1 MTELSEENKKNTAA
15 GTKEAPKSLPAS
27 DMQVND
33 MTEQPAGS
41 PPIDEQEQQNLRLVS
56 EIQAKA
62 AAGQSAQAE
71 ETELFEHN
79 RGLVIHA
86 AQKYEKL
93 FNHTLGLDDLVNSGS
108 IGLMTAARSYDPAKG
123 AKFSTYATYWIR
135 DSILKE
141 IYNTGF
147 NIRVSNHQ
155 FERIMKVQAIKKRY
169 DLEHLEGDAMIDAIV
184 RDSGL
189 SREEVERCL
198 QLDQEVLRQTSLNTK
213 VGNDDGEATELG
225 DIAVSPDNVEDQ
237 VLDEQQIQELYDS
250 LDQLS
255 EDERST
261 LVLRYGLFNGKRHT
275 LREIAELYHVSPE
288 AIRQRE
294 QHAIK
299 TIRNAMN
306 STELCTYRRKHVGFV
321 FQFYNLMPGLSA
333 YENVEL
339 AAELSTD
346 PLDAKALIEKV
357 GLAERAAH
365 FPSEMS
371 GGQQQRVA
379 IARALAKNPDI
390 LLCDEPTGALDST
403 TGNEILRLLCDFNR
417 EYKKTVILI
426 THNRDIACI
435 ADRIFYFKDGSL
447 ERITVNADVDQTR
460 ERFF

>member
-1 MTELSEENKKNTAA
+1 MTELSEESKKNIEDDA
-15 GTKEAPKSLPAS
+15 
-27 DMQVND
+27 
-33 MTEQPAGS
+33 
-41 PPIDEQEQQNLRLVS
+41 QEQQNLRLVS
-56 EIQAKA
+56 AIQAKA
-62 AAGQSAQAE
+62 AAGQSAEAE
-71 ETELFEHN
+71 ETELFERN

-108 IGLMTAARSYDPAKG
+108 IGLMTAARSYDPTKG

-255 EDERST
+255 VEDRNT

-299 TIRNAMN
+299 TIRNAM
-306 STELCTYRRKHVGFV
+306 
-321 FQFYNLMPGLSA
+321 
-333 YENVEL
+333 
-339 AAELSTD
+339 
-346 PLDAKALIEKV
+346 
-357 GLAERAAH
+357 
-365 FPSEMS
+365 S
-371 GGQQQRVA
+371 G
-379 IARALAKNPDI
+379 
-390 LLCDEPTGALDST
+390 E
-403 TGNEILRLLCDFNR
+403 
-417 EYKKTVILI
+417 
-426 THNRDIACI
+426 
-435 ADRIFYFKDGSL
+435 
-447 ERITVNADVDQTR
+447 
-460 ERFF
+460 

>member
-1 MTELSEENKKNTAA
+1 MPTDDTQAETNASPTAERLEKSA
-15 GTKEAPKSLPAS
+15 ADEA
-27 DMQVND
+27 
-33 MTEQPAGS
+33 
-41 PPIDEQEQQNLRLVS
+41 QEQQNLRLVTA
-56 EIQAKA
+56 IQAKA
-62 AAGQSAQAE
+62 AAGQSAEAE
-71 ETELFEHN
+71 ETELFERN

-108 IGLMTAARSYDPAKG
+108 IGLMTAARSYDPTKG

-169 DLEHLEGDAMIDAIV
+169 DLEHLEGDAMIDAIM

-255 EDERST
+255 EEERNT

-299 TIRNAMN
+299 TIRNAM
-306 STELCTYRRKHVGFV
+306 
-321 FQFYNLMPGLSA
+321 
-333 YENVEL
+333 
-339 AAELSTD
+339 
-346 PLDAKALIEKV
+346 
-357 GLAERAAH
+357 
-365 FPSEMS
+365 S
-371 GGQQQRVA
+371 GEQ
-379 IARALAKNPDI
+379 
-390 LLCDEPTGALDST
+390 
-403 TGNEILRLLCDFNR
+403 
-417 EYKKTVILI
+417 
-426 THNRDIACI
+426 
-435 ADRIFYFKDGSL
+435 
-447 ERITVNADVDQTR
+447 
-460 ERFF
+460 

>member
-1 MTELSEENKKNTAA
+1 MTELSETKKNNTAIIA
-15 GTKEAPKSLPAS
+15 EKNMPA
-27 DMQVND
+27 DD
-33 MTEQPAGS
+33 A
-41 PPIDEQEQQNLRLVS
+41 QEQQNLRLVTA
-56 EIQAKA
+56 IQAKA
-62 AAGQSAQAE
+62 AAGQSAEAE
-71 ETELFEHN
+71 ETELFERN

-108 IGLMTAARSYDPAKG
+108 IGLMTAARSYDPTKG

-155 FERIMKVQAIKKRY
+155 FERIMKVQAIRKRY

-184 RDSGL
+184 RDSGF

-213 VGNDDGEATELG
+213 VGSEDGDATELG

-255 EDERST
+255 EEERNT

-299 TIRNAMN
+299 TIRNTMN
-306 STELCTYRRKHVGFV
+306 GE
-321 FQFYNLMPGLSA
+321 Q
-333 YENVEL
+333 
-339 AAELSTD
+339 
-346 PLDAKALIEKV
+346 
-357 GLAERAAH
+357 
-365 FPSEMS
+365 
-371 GGQQQRVA
+371 
-379 IARALAKNPDI
+379 
-390 LLCDEPTGALDST
+390 
-403 TGNEILRLLCDFNR
+403 
-417 EYKKTVILI
+417 
-426 THNRDIACI
+426 
-435 ADRIFYFKDGSL
+435 
-447 ERITVNADVDQTR
+447 
-460 ERFF
+460 

>member
-1 MTELSEENKKNTAA
+1 MTELSETKKNNTAIIA
-15 GTKEAPKSLPAS
+15 EKNMPA
-27 DMQVND
+27 DD
-33 MTEQPAGS
+33 A
-41 PPIDEQEQQNLRLVS
+41 QEQKNLRLVTA
-56 EIQAKA
+56 IQAKA
-62 AAGQSAQAE
+62 AAGQSAEAE
-71 ETELFEHN
+71 ETELFERN

-108 IGLMTAARSYDPAKG
+108 IGLMTAARSYDPTKG

-155 FERIMKVQAIKKRY
+155 FERIMKVQAIRKRY

-184 RDSGL
+184 RDSGF

-213 VGNDDGEATELG
+213 VGSEDGDATELG

-255 EDERST
+255 EDERNT

-299 TIRNAMN
+299 TIRNAM
-306 STELCTYRRKHVGFV
+306 
-321 FQFYNLMPGLSA
+321 
-333 YENVEL
+333 
-339 AAELSTD
+339 
-346 PLDAKALIEKV
+346 
-357 GLAERAAH
+357 
-365 FPSEMS
+365 S
-371 GGQQQRVA
+371 GEQ
-379 IARALAKNPDI
+379 
-390 LLCDEPTGALDST
+390 
-403 TGNEILRLLCDFNR
+403 
-417 EYKKTVILI
+417 
-426 THNRDIACI
+426 
-435 ADRIFYFKDGSL
+435 
-447 ERITVNADVDQTR
+447 
-460 ERFF
+460 

>member
-1 MTELSEENKKNTAA
+1 MPPKKRTSHRLIIEGNPLTELSEKNIETDA
-15 GTKEAPKSLPAS
+15 
-27 DMQVND
+27 
-33 MTEQPAGS
+33 
-41 PPIDEQEQQNLRLVS
+41 QEQQNLRLVTA
-56 EIQAKA
+56 IQAKA
-62 AAGQSAQAE
+62 AAGQSAEAE
-71 ETELFEHN
+71 ETELFERN

-108 IGLMTAARSYDPAKG
+108 IGLMTAARSYDPTKG

-169 DLEHLEGDAMIDAIV
+169 DLEHLEGDGMIDAIV

-255 EDERST
+255 EDERNT

-306 STELCTYRRKHVGFV
+306 GE
-321 FQFYNLMPGLSA
+321 Q
-333 YENVEL
+333 
-339 AAELSTD
+339 
-346 PLDAKALIEKV
+346 
-357 GLAERAAH
+357 
-365 FPSEMS
+365 
-371 GGQQQRVA
+371 
-379 IARALAKNPDI
+379 
-390 LLCDEPTGALDST
+390 
-403 TGNEILRLLCDFNR
+403 
-417 EYKKTVILI
+417 
-426 THNRDIACI
+426 
-435 ADRIFYFKDGSL
+435 
-447 ERITVNADVDQTR
+447 
-460 ERFF
+460 

>member
-1 MTELSEENKKNTAA
+1 M
-15 GTKEAPKSLPAS
+15 
-27 DMQVND
+27 
-33 MTEQPAGS
+33 
-41 PPIDEQEQQNLRLVS
+41 DEQEQQNLRLVS

-71 ETELFEHN
+71 ETELFERN

-155 FERIMKVQAIKKRY
+155 FERIMKVQAIRKRY

-184 RDSGL
+184 RDSGF

-213 VGNDDGEATELG
+213 VGSEDGDATELG

-255 EDERST
+255 EDERNT

-299 TIRNAMN
+299 AIRNTMN
-306 STELCTYRRKHVGFV
+306 GE
-321 FQFYNLMPGLSA
+321 Q
-333 YENVEL
+333 
-339 AAELSTD
+339 
-346 PLDAKALIEKV
+346 
-357 GLAERAAH
+357 
-365 FPSEMS
+365 
-371 GGQQQRVA
+371 
-379 IARALAKNPDI
+379 
-390 LLCDEPTGALDST
+390 
-403 TGNEILRLLCDFNR
+403 
-417 EYKKTVILI
+417 
-426 THNRDIACI
+426 
-435 ADRIFYFKDGSL
+435 
-447 ERITVNADVDQTR
+447 
-460 ERFF
+460 

>member
-1 MTELSEENKKNTAA
+1 MPTDDTQAETNASPTAERLEKSA
-15 GTKEAPKSLPAS
+15 ADEA
-27 DMQVND
+27 
-33 MTEQPAGS
+33 
-41 PPIDEQEQQNLRLVS
+41 QEQQNLRLVTA
-56 EIQAKA
+56 IQAKA
-62 AAGQSAQAE
+62 AAGQSAEAE
-71 ETELFEHN
+71 ETELFERN

-108 IGLMTAARSYDPAKG
+108 IGLMTAARSYDPTKG

-155 FERIMKVQAIKKRY
+155 FERIMKVQAIRKRY
-169 DLEHLEGDAMIDAIV
+169 DLEHLEGAAMIDAIV
-184 RDSGL
+184 RDSGF

-213 VGNDDGEATELG
+213 VGSEDGDATELG

-255 EDERST
+255 EDERNT

-299 TIRNAMN
+299 AIRNTMN
-306 STELCTYRRKHVGFV
+306 GE
-321 FQFYNLMPGLSA
+321 Q
-333 YENVEL
+333 
-339 AAELSTD
+339 
-346 PLDAKALIEKV
+346 
-357 GLAERAAH
+357 
-365 FPSEMS
+365 
-371 GGQQQRVA
+371 
-379 IARALAKNPDI
+379 
-390 LLCDEPTGALDST
+390 
-403 TGNEILRLLCDFNR
+403 
-417 EYKKTVILI
+417 
-426 THNRDIACI
+426 
-435 ADRIFYFKDGSL
+435 
-447 ERITVNADVDQTR
+447 
-460 ERFF
+460 

>member
-1 MTELSEENKKNTAA
+1 MTELSATKKKNTAIIEETTILA
-15 GTKEAPKSLPAS
+15 DDTQAETYTSPTVGHPEKSAA
-27 DMQVND
+27 DD
-33 MTEQPAGS
+33 A
-41 PPIDEQEQQNLRLVS
+41 QEQQNLRLVS
-56 EIQAKA
+56 AIQAKA
-62 AAGQSAQAE
+62 TAGQSAEAE
-71 ETELFEHN
+71 ETELFEQN

-108 IGLMTAARSYDPAKG
+108 IGLMTAARSYDPTKG

-155 FERIMKVQAIKKRY
+155 FERIMKVQAIRKRY

-184 RDSGL
+184 RDSGF

-213 VGNDDGEATELG
+213 VGSEDGDATELG

-255 EDERST
+255 EDERNT

-299 TIRNAMN
+299 TIRNAM
-306 STELCTYRRKHVGFV
+306 
-321 FQFYNLMPGLSA
+321 
-333 YENVEL
+333 
-339 AAELSTD
+339 
-346 PLDAKALIEKV
+346 
-357 GLAERAAH
+357 
-365 FPSEMS
+365 S
-371 GGQQQRVA
+371 G
-379 IARALAKNPDI
+379 
-390 LLCDEPTGALDST
+390 E
-403 TGNEILRLLCDFNR
+403 
-417 EYKKTVILI
+417 
-426 THNRDIACI
+426 
-435 ADRIFYFKDGSL
+435 
-447 ERITVNADVDQTR
+447 
-460 ERFF
+460 

>member
-1 MTELSEENKKNTAA
+1 MTELSEKNIETDA
-15 GTKEAPKSLPAS
+15 
-27 DMQVND
+27 
-33 MTEQPAGS
+33 
-41 PPIDEQEQQNLRLVS
+41 QEQQNLRLVTA
-56 EIQAKA
+56 IQAKA
-62 AAGQSAQAE
+62 AAGQSAEAE
-71 ETELFEHN
+71 ETELFERN

-108 IGLMTAARSYDPAKG
+108 IGLMTAARSYDPTKG

-155 FERIMKVQAIKKRY
+155 FERIMKVQAIRKRY

-255 EDERST
+255 EEERNT

-299 TIRNAMN
+299 TIRNAM
-306 STELCTYRRKHVGFV
+306 
-321 FQFYNLMPGLSA
+321 
-333 YENVEL
+333 
-339 AAELSTD
+339 
-346 PLDAKALIEKV
+346 
-357 GLAERAAH
+357 
-365 FPSEMS
+365 S
-371 GGQQQRVA
+371 GEQ
-379 IARALAKNPDI
+379 
-390 LLCDEPTGALDST
+390 
-403 TGNEILRLLCDFNR
+403 
-417 EYKKTVILI
+417 
-426 THNRDIACI
+426 
-435 ADRIFYFKDGSL
+435 
-447 ERITVNADVDQTR
+447 
-460 ERFF
+460 

>member
-1 MTELSEENKKNTAA
+1 
-15 GTKEAPKSLPAS
+15 
-27 DMQVND
+27 MQVND
-33 MTEQPAGS
+33 MTEQSAGS
-41 PPIDEQEQQNLRLVS
+41 LLMDEQEQQNLRLVS

-71 ETELFEHN
+71 ETELFERN

-108 IGLMTAARSYDPAKG
+108 IGLMTAARSYDPTKG

-255 EDERST
+255 VEDRNT

-299 TIRNAMN
+299 TIRNAM
-306 STELCTYRRKHVGFV
+306 
-321 FQFYNLMPGLSA
+321 
-333 YENVEL
+333 
-339 AAELSTD
+339 
-346 PLDAKALIEKV
+346 
-357 GLAERAAH
+357 
-365 FPSEMS
+365 S
-371 GGQQQRVA
+371 G
-379 IARALAKNPDI
+379 
-390 LLCDEPTGALDST
+390 E
-403 TGNEILRLLCDFNR
+403 
-417 EYKKTVILI
+417 
-426 THNRDIACI
+426 
-435 ADRIFYFKDGSL
+435 
-447 ERITVNADVDQTR
+447 
-460 ERFF
+460 

>member
-1 MTELSEENKKNTAA
+1 MPADDTQAETNASPTA
-15 GTKEAPKSLPAS
+15 ERPEKSAA
-27 DMQVND
+27 DD
-33 MTEQPAGS
+33 A
-41 PPIDEQEQQNLRLVS
+41 QEQQNLRLVS
-56 EIQAKA
+56 AIQAKT
-62 AAGQSAQAE
+62 AAGQSAEAE
-71 ETELFEHN
+71 ETELFERN

-108 IGLMTAARSYDPAKG
+108 IGLMTAARSYDPTKG

-169 DLEHLEGDAMIDAIV
+169 DLEHLEGDTMIDAIV
-184 RDSGL
+184 RDSGF

-213 VGNDDGEATELG
+213 VGSEDGDATELG

-255 EDERST
+255 EDERNT

-299 TIRNAMN
+299 AIRKTMN
-306 STELCTYRRKHVGFV
+306 GE
-321 FQFYNLMPGLSA
+321 Q
-333 YENVEL
+333 
-339 AAELSTD
+339 
-346 PLDAKALIEKV
+346 
-357 GLAERAAH
+357 
-365 FPSEMS
+365 
-371 GGQQQRVA
+371 
-379 IARALAKNPDI
+379 
-390 LLCDEPTGALDST
+390 
-403 TGNEILRLLCDFNR
+403 
-417 EYKKTVILI
+417 
-426 THNRDIACI
+426 
-435 ADRIFYFKDGSL
+435 
-447 ERITVNADVDQTR
+447 
-460 ERFF
+460 

>member
-1 MTELSEENKKNTAA
+1 MTELSATKKKNTAIIEETTIPA
-15 GTKEAPKSLPAS
+15 DDTQAETYTSPTVGHPEKSAA
-27 DMQVND
+27 DD
-33 MTEQPAGS
+33 A
-41 PPIDEQEQQNLRLVS
+41 QEQQNLRLVS
-56 EIQAKA
+56 AIQAKA
-62 AAGQSAQAE
+62 TAGQSAEVE
-71 ETELFEHN
+71 ETELFEQN

-108 IGLMTAARSYDPAKG
+108 IGLMTAARSYDPTKG

-184 RDSGL
+184 RDSGF

-213 VGNDDGEATELG
+213 VGSEDGDATELG

-255 EDERST
+255 EEERNT

-299 TIRNAMN
+299 TIRNTMN
-306 STELCTYRRKHVGFV
+306 GE
-321 FQFYNLMPGLSA
+321 Q
-333 YENVEL
+333 
-339 AAELSTD
+339 
-346 PLDAKALIEKV
+346 
-357 GLAERAAH
+357 
-365 FPSEMS
+365 
-371 GGQQQRVA
+371 
-379 IARALAKNPDI
+379 
-390 LLCDEPTGALDST
+390 
-403 TGNEILRLLCDFNR
+403 
-417 EYKKTVILI
+417 
-426 THNRDIACI
+426 
-435 ADRIFYFKDGSL
+435 
-447 ERITVNADVDQTR
+447 
-460 ERFF
+460 

>member
-1 MTELSEENKKNTAA
+1 MPADDTQAEMNASPTAERSEKSAA
-15 GTKEAPKSLPAS
+15 DEA
-27 DMQVND
+27 
-33 MTEQPAGS
+33 
-41 PPIDEQEQQNLRLVS
+41 QEQQNLRLVTA
-56 EIQAKA
+56 IQAKA
-62 AAGQSAQAE
+62 AAGQSAEAE
-71 ETELFEHN
+71 ETELFERN

-108 IGLMTAARSYDPAKG
+108 IGLMTAARSYDPTKG

-184 RDSGL
+184 RDSGF

-213 VGNDDGEATELG
+213 VGSEDGDATELG

-255 EDERST
+255 EDERNT

-275 LREIAELYHVSPE
+275 LREIAERYHVSPE

-299 TIRNAMN
+299 TIRNAM
-306 STELCTYRRKHVGFV
+306 
-321 FQFYNLMPGLSA
+321 
-333 YENVEL
+333 
-339 AAELSTD
+339 
-346 PLDAKALIEKV
+346 
-357 GLAERAAH
+357 
-365 FPSEMS
+365 S
-371 GGQQQRVA
+371 GEQ
-379 IARALAKNPDI
+379 
-390 LLCDEPTGALDST
+390 
-403 TGNEILRLLCDFNR
+403 
-417 EYKKTVILI
+417 
-426 THNRDIACI
+426 
-435 ADRIFYFKDGSL
+435 
-447 ERITVNADVDQTR
+447 
-460 ERFF
+460 

>member
-1 MTELSEENKKNTAA
+1 MTELSEKNIAA
-15 GTKEAPKSLPAS
+15 DT
-27 DMQVND
+27 
-33 MTEQPAGS
+33 
-41 PPIDEQEQQNLRLVS
+41 QEQQNLRLVS
-56 EIQAKA
+56 AIQAKA

-71 ETELFEHN
+71 ETELFERN

-108 IGLMTAARSYDPAKG
+108 IGLMTAARSYDPTKG

-155 FERIMKVQAIKKRY
+155 FERIMKVQAIRKRY

-184 RDSGL
+184 RDSGF

-213 VGNDDGEATELG
+213 VGSEDGDATELG

-255 EDERST
+255 EDERNT

-299 TIRNAMN
+299 TIRNAM
-306 STELCTYRRKHVGFV
+306 
-321 FQFYNLMPGLSA
+321 
-333 YENVEL
+333 
-339 AAELSTD
+339 
-346 PLDAKALIEKV
+346 
-357 GLAERAAH
+357 
-365 FPSEMS
+365 S
-371 GGQQQRVA
+371 G
-379 IARALAKNPDI
+379 
-390 LLCDEPTGALDST
+390 E
-403 TGNEILRLLCDFNR
+403 
-417 EYKKTVILI
+417 
-426 THNRDIACI
+426 
-435 ADRIFYFKDGSL
+435 
-447 ERITVNADVDQTR
+447 
-460 ERFF
+460 

>member
-15 GTKEAPKSLPAS
+15 GTAETPKSLPAS
-27 DMQVND
+27 DVQVNA

-41 PPIDEQEQQNLRLVS
+41 PPMDEQEQQNLRLVS

-71 ETELFEHN
+71 ETELFERN

-213 VGNDDGEATELG
+213 VGSEDGDATELG

-255 EDERST
+255 VEDRNT

-306 STELCTYRRKHVGFV
+306 GE
-321 FQFYNLMPGLSA
+321 
-333 YENVEL
+333 
-339 AAELSTD
+339 
-346 PLDAKALIEKV
+346 
-357 GLAERAAH
+357 
-365 FPSEMS
+365 
-371 GGQQQRVA
+371 
-379 IARALAKNPDI
+379 
-390 LLCDEPTGALDST
+390 
-403 TGNEILRLLCDFNR
+403 
-417 EYKKTVILI
+417 
-426 THNRDIACI
+426 
-435 ADRIFYFKDGSL
+435 
-447 ERITVNADVDQTR
+447 
-460 ERFF
+460 

>member
-1 MTELSEENKKNTAA
+1 MTELSETKKNNTAIIA
-15 GTKEAPKSLPAS
+15 EKNMPA
-27 DMQVND
+27 DD
-33 MTEQPAGS
+33 A
-41 PPIDEQEQQNLRLVS
+41 QEQQNLRLVTA
-56 EIQAKA
+56 IQAKA
-62 AAGQSAQAE
+62 AAGQSAEAE
-71 ETELFEHN
+71 ETELFERN

-108 IGLMTAARSYDPAKG
+108 IGLMTAARSYDPTKG

-155 FERIMKVQAIKKRY
+155 FERIMKVQAIRKRY

-184 RDSGL
+184 RDSGF

-213 VGNDDGEATELG
+213 VGSEDGDATELG

-255 EDERST
+255 EEERNT

-299 TIRNAMN
+299 TIRNAM
-306 STELCTYRRKHVGFV
+306 
-321 FQFYNLMPGLSA
+321 
-333 YENVEL
+333 
-339 AAELSTD
+339 
-346 PLDAKALIEKV
+346 
-357 GLAERAAH
+357 
-365 FPSEMS
+365 S
-371 GGQQQRVA
+371 GEQ
-379 IARALAKNPDI
+379 
-390 LLCDEPTGALDST
+390 
-403 TGNEILRLLCDFNR
+403 
-417 EYKKTVILI
+417 
-426 THNRDIACI
+426 
-435 ADRIFYFKDGSL
+435 
-447 ERITVNADVDQTR
+447 
-460 ERFF
+460 

>member
-1 MTELSEENKKNTAA
+1 MPPKKRTSHRLIIEGNPLTELSEKNIETDA
-15 GTKEAPKSLPAS
+15 
-27 DMQVND
+27 
-33 MTEQPAGS
+33 
-41 PPIDEQEQQNLRLVS
+41 QEQQNLRLVTA
-56 EIQAKA
+56 IQAKA
-62 AAGQSAQAE
+62 AAGQSAEAE
-71 ETELFEHN
+71 ETELFERN

-108 IGLMTAARSYDPAKG
+108 IGLMTAAPSYDPTKG

-155 FERIMKVQAIKKRY
+155 FERIMKVQAIRKRY

-255 EDERST
+255 EDERNT

-306 STELCTYRRKHVGFV
+306 GE
-321 FQFYNLMPGLSA
+321 Q
-333 YENVEL
+333 
-339 AAELSTD
+339 
-346 PLDAKALIEKV
+346 
-357 GLAERAAH
+357 
-365 FPSEMS
+365 
-371 GGQQQRVA
+371 
-379 IARALAKNPDI
+379 
-390 LLCDEPTGALDST
+390 
-403 TGNEILRLLCDFNR
+403 
-417 EYKKTVILI
+417 
-426 THNRDIACI
+426 
-435 ADRIFYFKDGSL
+435 
-447 ERITVNADVDQTR
+447 
-460 ERFF
+460 

>member
-1 MTELSEENKKNTAA
+1 MPTDDTQAETNASPTAERLEKSA
-15 GTKEAPKSLPAS
+15 ADEA
-27 DMQVND
+27 
-33 MTEQPAGS
+33 
-41 PPIDEQEQQNLRLVS
+41 QEQQNLRLVTA
-56 EIQAKA
+56 IQAKA
-62 AAGQSAQAE
+62 AAGQSAEAE
-71 ETELFEHN
+71 ETELFERN

-108 IGLMTAARSYDPAKG
+108 IGLMTAARSYDPTKG

-255 EDERST
+255 EDERNT

-299 TIRNAMN
+299 AIRNTMN
-306 STELCTYRRKHVGFV
+306 GE
-321 FQFYNLMPGLSA
+321 Q
-333 YENVEL
+333 
-339 AAELSTD
+339 
-346 PLDAKALIEKV
+346 
-357 GLAERAAH
+357 
-365 FPSEMS
+365 
-371 GGQQQRVA
+371 
-379 IARALAKNPDI
+379 
-390 LLCDEPTGALDST
+390 
-403 TGNEILRLLCDFNR
+403 
-417 EYKKTVILI
+417 
-426 THNRDIACI
+426 
-435 ADRIFYFKDGSL
+435 
-447 ERITVNADVDQTR
+447 
-460 ERFF
+460 

>member
-1 MTELSEENKKNTAA
+1 MPADDTQAETNASPTA
-15 GTKEAPKSLPAS
+15 ERPEKSAA
-27 DMQVND
+27 DD
-33 MTEQPAGS
+33 A
-41 PPIDEQEQQNLRLVS
+41 QEQQNLRLVS
-56 EIQAKA
+56 AIQAKT
-62 AAGQSAQAE
+62 AAGQSAEAE
-71 ETELFEHN
+71 ETELFERN

-108 IGLMTAARSYDPAKG
+108 IGLMTAARSYDPTKG

-184 RDSGL
+184 RDSGF

-213 VGNDDGEATELG
+213 VGSEDGDATELG

-255 EDERST
+255 EDERNT

-299 TIRNAMN
+299 AIRNTMN
-306 STELCTYRRKHVGFV
+306 GE
-321 FQFYNLMPGLSA
+321 Q
-333 YENVEL
+333 
-339 AAELSTD
+339 
-346 PLDAKALIEKV
+346 
-357 GLAERAAH
+357 
-365 FPSEMS
+365 
-371 GGQQQRVA
+371 
-379 IARALAKNPDI
+379 
-390 LLCDEPTGALDST
+390 
-403 TGNEILRLLCDFNR
+403 
-417 EYKKTVILI
+417 
-426 THNRDIACI
+426 
-435 ADRIFYFKDGSL
+435 
-447 ERITVNADVDQTR
+447 
-460 ERFF
+460 

>member
-1 MTELSEENKKNTAA
+1 MPPKKRTSHRLIIEGNPLTELSEKNIETDA
-15 GTKEAPKSLPAS
+15 
-27 DMQVND
+27 
-33 MTEQPAGS
+33 
-41 PPIDEQEQQNLRLVS
+41 QEQQNLRLVTA
-56 EIQAKA
+56 IQAKA
-62 AAGQSAQAE
+62 AAGQSAEAE
-71 ETELFEHN
+71 ETELFERN

-108 IGLMTAARSYDPAKG
+108 IGLMTAARSYDPTKG

-155 FERIMKVQAIKKRY
+155 FERIMKVQAIRKRY

-255 EDERST
+255 EDERNT

-306 STELCTYRRKHVGFV
+306 GE
-321 FQFYNLMPGLSA
+321 Q
-333 YENVEL
+333 
-339 AAELSTD
+339 
-346 PLDAKALIEKV
+346 
-357 GLAERAAH
+357 
-365 FPSEMS
+365 
-371 GGQQQRVA
+371 
-379 IARALAKNPDI
+379 
-390 LLCDEPTGALDST
+390 
-403 TGNEILRLLCDFNR
+403 
-417 EYKKTVILI
+417 
-426 THNRDIACI
+426 
-435 ADRIFYFKDGSL
+435 
-447 ERITVNADVDQTR
+447 
-460 ERFF
+460 

>member
-1 MTELSEENKKNTAA
+1 MPADDTQAETNASPTA
-15 GTKEAPKSLPAS
+15 ERPEKSAA
-27 DMQVND
+27 DD
-33 MTEQPAGS
+33 A
-41 PPIDEQEQQNLRLVS
+41 QEQQNLRLVS
-56 EIQAKA
+56 AIQAKT
-62 AAGQSAQAE
+62 AAGQSAEAE
-71 ETELFEHN
+71 ETELFERN

-108 IGLMTAARSYDPAKG
+108 IGLMTAARSYNPTKG

-184 RDSGL
+184 RDSGF

-213 VGNDDGEATELG
+213 VGSEDGDATELG

-255 EDERST
+255 EDERNT

-299 TIRNAMN
+299 AIRNTMN
-306 STELCTYRRKHVGFV
+306 GE
-321 FQFYNLMPGLSA
+321 Q
-333 YENVEL
+333 
-339 AAELSTD
+339 
-346 PLDAKALIEKV
+346 
-357 GLAERAAH
+357 
-365 FPSEMS
+365 
-371 GGQQQRVA
+371 
-379 IARALAKNPDI
+379 
-390 LLCDEPTGALDST
+390 
-403 TGNEILRLLCDFNR
+403 
-417 EYKKTVILI
+417 
-426 THNRDIACI
+426 
-435 ADRIFYFKDGSL
+435 
-447 ERITVNADVDQTR
+447 
-460 ERFF
+460 

>member
-1 MTELSEENKKNTAA
+1 MPADDTQAETNASPTAERPEKSA
-15 GTKEAPKSLPAS
+15 ADEA
-27 DMQVND
+27 
-33 MTEQPAGS
+33 
-41 PPIDEQEQQNLRLVS
+41 QEQQNLRLVTA
-56 EIQAKA
+56 IQAKA
-62 AAGQSAQAE
+62 AAGQSAEAE
-71 ETELFEHN
+71 ETELFERN

-108 IGLMTAARSYDPAKG
+108 IGLMTAARSYDPTKG

-184 RDSGL
+184 RDSGF

-213 VGNDDGEATELG
+213 VGSEDGDATELG

-255 EDERST
+255 EEDRNT

-299 TIRNAMN
+299 TIRNAM
-306 STELCTYRRKHVGFV
+306 
-321 FQFYNLMPGLSA
+321 
-333 YENVEL
+333 
-339 AAELSTD
+339 
-346 PLDAKALIEKV
+346 
-357 GLAERAAH
+357 
-365 FPSEMS
+365 S
-371 GGQQQRVA
+371 G
-379 IARALAKNPDI
+379 
-390 LLCDEPTGALDST
+390 E
-403 TGNEILRLLCDFNR
+403 
-417 EYKKTVILI
+417 
-426 THNRDIACI
+426 
-435 ADRIFYFKDGSL
+435 
-447 ERITVNADVDQTR
+447 
-460 ERFF
+460 

>member
-1 MTELSEENKKNTAA
+1 MTELSEKNIAA
-15 GTKEAPKSLPAS
+15 DT
-27 DMQVND
+27 
-33 MTEQPAGS
+33 
-41 PPIDEQEQQNLRLVS
+41 QEQQNLRLVS
-56 EIQAKA
+56 AIQAKA

-71 ETELFEHN
+71 ETELFERN

-108 IGLMTAARSYDPAKG
+108 IGLMTAARSYDPTKG

-155 FERIMKVQAIKKRY
+155 FERIMKVQAIRKRY

-213 VGNDDGEATELG
+213 VGNEDGDATELG

-255 EDERST
+255 EDERNT

-299 TIRNAMN
+299 TIRNAM
-306 STELCTYRRKHVGFV
+306 
-321 FQFYNLMPGLSA
+321 
-333 YENVEL
+333 
-339 AAELSTD
+339 
-346 PLDAKALIEKV
+346 
-357 GLAERAAH
+357 
-365 FPSEMS
+365 S
-371 GGQQQRVA
+371 G
-379 IARALAKNPDI
+379 
-390 LLCDEPTGALDST
+390 E
-403 TGNEILRLLCDFNR
+403 
-417 EYKKTVILI
+417 
-426 THNRDIACI
+426 
-435 ADRIFYFKDGSL
+435 
-447 ERITVNADVDQTR
+447 
-460 ERFF
+460 